1 MVLDAIKFD
10 ELIKG
15 ADLII
20 TGEGKIDSQTLTGK
34 TPYGVLQRAKRQGI
48 PVVAIAGS
56 VQLTQE
62 EAQSAGFRS
71 VLQITP
77 PDMPLND
84 AMNPETAAENISRRA
99 VTVILASCP

>member
-1 MVLDAIKFD
+1 MDVIGFD
-10 ELIKG
+10 EIIKG

-34 TPYGVLQRAKRQGI
+34 TPLGVLQRAKHQGI

-77 PDMPLND
+77 SDISLED
-84 AMNPETAAENISRRA
+84 AMNPETASENIFRSLIA
-99 VTVILASCP
+99 LTY